1 MSSGVTQGTEVQSA
15 HYGQVPRKRLSKL
28 LSSVQNRT
36 LVHQAERLLKFES
49 PAGDSPNSSKVEG
62 LRSPSK
68 WAKSKHAASLD
79 SSNPTSRLKRQLSEC
94 SKATRSMDATP
105 LGLGVGGTY
114 EEAKLNLQG
123 LATGNFSPRAFTSK
137 RSTASLPYAT
147 HLIPREI
154 LTESL
159 PQKPADNYIFRA
171 LPEPP
176 IELERQP
183 PQSRW
188 TTALGRSSSA
198 PTRVRFADPIVE
210 YSPPHSGS
218 RSYQFSQLG
227 ISARSSTSLHK
238 TEPNLPPKSCI
249 KSVSRLPKTRKKLCL
264 SDISTDRVS
273 PRKLSDSSLEE
284 DLRDSISFMADW
296 IFPREHG
303 DESGSNRPSEA
314 GVAKRDR
321 TRCLSSRT
329 GSLSL
334 NNNVEKDIR
343 SGSTSRKPVFD
354 EPRCLQQG
362 RRHASK
368 LSAPC
373 PLPLQAKA
381 FLSSSTPLTSSIP
394 GSQPSPQNS
403 PSPSCHLEKDCN
415 QYANVRRDISLKFA
429 MSPKI
434 KRIEVTSNV
443 GSTDAK
449 LQQAKKTLSG
459 DKLSAGKS
467 YQSLGSGQIG
477 LTYSSQSPSSRR
489 LEAVSDLPSPIVDE
503 GFESYRTTGTLHLEA
518 EHTRNQRSSRERTDK
533 NPTLSPHSSSR
544 LRLPPQ
550 VPHSPARNVELLP
563 PSTLVSRDLK
573 SVASL
578 RTTDI
583 GPEGACKNLM
593 RTPQSVSPE
602 EGDVC
607 SRAYS
612 RSDTA
617 ESPEYPHADSRFS
630 SPSSISSEAPST
642 SSLMDFSPVPSPKI
656 QLATAPDSWNDLA
669 SDNFDNA
676 RNHYPEP
683 ARPSIADELDDSSS
697 RRTLAEEQPCTI
709 VNEIEKLLQKDLKG
723 SPTEEAKIRLENEDD
738 REMDCEDDLSE
749 PEPIPHKILDT
760 FGEKATAASPSMW
773 QDHPSELAPSTPHHF
788 DVLDMFGE
796 KGEDQIAVVKA
807 QDPKTKEINDST
819 TVDTDLSE
827 FSATICPKPRCFCTS
842 SKRWANWDLYLNE
855 EESLKCSS
863 QGSTTERSSLSSQT
877 EESILWDAAPKIDI
891 LKPDHEYL
899 FSELKSPPIYPEGFR
914 FSSSSTRQDLEFGA
928 DSPCFPEIRRVED
941 HETLEP
947 FMDCS
952 QRLIQLRR
960 YTDRPSEDED
970 QRQLVHLSNQGYMNN
985 PLSNQATP
993 SKFTARFVQPPIITG
1008 SCLPVKISKENDRP
1022 EKLARQRRKQDSCT
1036 ATASQ
1041 KVSDDRALSS
1051 PGTISTPS
1059 GQPSQL
1065 DPVSGSCIIITK
1077 FEFSVL
1083 RFPHSILRRI
1093 LMELG
1098 YKDFFRLSQVSR
1110 VLRVGFGVGEV
1121 KETILKVFLSGF
1133 GYCDGLGNLQT
1144 RRVQH
1149 RFRRASPTIAWDG
1162 GDLVLETN
1170 TSKIPLLIADTKFEL
1185 AAGTDTSDRSRLDL
1199 TPRMRKIDTANP
1211 LDINLQELHAFYYF
1225 HEAGEERLLQ
1235 LATQPTNQEGWNNFT
1250 TIQAYCR
1257 AHNKLVI
1264 RARLLFDESSNPIP
1278 PSYPLRI
1285 QNYPTSL
1292 FCPGQA
1298 AVFRLWIPCTTTRMS
1313 KCEMLKCE
1321 VEVLRSGIRSLVQR
1335 GDIFF
1340 NLALGSSGDVGKL
1353 IYDVN

>member
-1 MSSGVTQGTEVQSA
+1 M
-15 HYGQVPRKRLSKL
+15 
-28 LSSVQNRT
+28 
-36 LVHQAERLLKFES
+36 
-49 PAGDSPNSSKVEG
+49 
-62 LRSPSK
+62 
-68 WAKSKHAASLD
+68 
-79 SSNPTSRLKRQLSEC
+79 NPDAC
-94 SKATRSMDATP
+94 SKAGD
-105 LGLGVGGTY
+105 
-114 EEAKLNLQG
+114 
-123 LATGNFSPRAFTSK
+123 
-137 RSTASLPYAT
+137 T
-147 HLIPREI
+147 HP
-154 LTESL
+154 
-159 PQKPADNYIFRA
+159 
-171 LPEPP
+171 
-176 IELERQP
+176 
-183 PQSRW
+183 
-188 TTALGRSSSA
+188 
-198 PTRVRFADPIVE
+198 
-210 YSPPHSGS
+210 
-218 RSYQFSQLG
+218 
-227 ISARSSTSLHK
+227 
-238 TEPNLPPKSCI
+238 
-249 KSVSRLPKTRKKLCL
+249 
-264 SDISTDRVS
+264 
-273 PRKLSDSSLEE
+273 
-284 DLRDSISFMADW
+284 SF
-296 IFPREHG
+296 
-303 DESGSNRPSEA
+303 
-314 GVAKRDR
+314 
-321 TRCLSSRT
+321 
-329 GSLSL
+329 
-334 NNNVEKDIR
+334 
-343 SGSTSRKPVFD
+343 
-354 EPRCLQQG
+354 
-362 RRHASK
+362 
-368 LSAPC
+368 SAPC

-477 LTYSSQSPSSRR
+477 LTYSSQYPSSRR

-503 GFESYRTTGTLHLEA
+503 
-518 EHTRNQRSSRERTDK
+518 
-533 NPTLSPHSSSR
+533 
-544 LRLPPQ
+544 
-550 VPHSPARNVELLP
+550 ARNVELLP

-578 RTTDI
+578 RTSDI
-583 GPEGACKNLM
+583 GPDGA
-593 RTPQSVSPE
+593 
-602 EGDVC
+602 
-607 SRAYS
+607 Y
-612 RSDTA
+612 TA

-656 QLATAPDSWNDLA
+656 QLATAPDSWIDLA
-669 SDNFDNA
+669 SDNLDNA

-773 QDHPSELAPSTPHHF
+773 QDHPSELAPSTPHLF

-877 EESILWDAAPKIDI
+877 EESILWDAAPKIAI

-928 DSPCFPEIRRVED
+928 DSPCFPKIRQVED

-970 QRQLVHLSNQGYMNN
+970 QRQELLTRQ
-985 PLSNQATP
+985 
-993 SKFTARFVQPPIITG
+993 
-1008 SCLPVKISKENDRP
+1008 ISKENDRP

-1093 LMELG
+1093 LMELVI
-1098 YKDFFRLSQVSR
+1098 RTS
-1110 VLRVGFGVGEV
+1110 
-1121 KETILKVFLSGF
+1121 SGSAKS
-1133 GYCDGLGNLQT
+1133 LT

-1298 AVFRLWIPCTTTRMS
+1298 AVFRLWIPCATTRMS

-1353 IYDVN
+1353 IYDGQHLQDLSRFLGFG